1 MAGRPGSPRHPPA
14 AVPTGG
20 VESAQLNKPKTA
32 SPVRGRP
39 AAEMSRLN
47 EVILVADRDRYE
59 IRKLQESEQVEQHTR
74 VN

>member
-1 MAGRPGSPRHPPA
+1 VTAGFSRYFPA
-14 AVPTGG
+14 DVLIGW
-20 VESAQLNKPKTA
+20 VESAQLNETKTA
-32 SPVRGRP
+32 YTVRVRL